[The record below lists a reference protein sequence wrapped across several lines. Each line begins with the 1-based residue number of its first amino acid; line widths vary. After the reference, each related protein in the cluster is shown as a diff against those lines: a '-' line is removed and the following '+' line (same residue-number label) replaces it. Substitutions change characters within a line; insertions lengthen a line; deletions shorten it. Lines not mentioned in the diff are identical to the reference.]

1 MKLQNESLNSER
13 YSGQSSLSSE
23 LDSYSN
29 SADIELKDF
38 NNVEKED
45 DATRSKS
52 PSKLEKVAD
61 LIINAVIV
69 RGQQR
74 LIDQDHQED
83 NITYEKSEDRLIV
96 YGLGLAALLGLS
108 SIICIISVFQAFEV
122 KDQNVFLVLPLV
134 ERLENFPIPHVAFMN
149 IVKDGSILVFKQIN
163 NSYFDYAWKFN
174 VPNQGGFHTYFMFQ
188 DLGNIHV
195 AYSNMKLKMTV
206 IPFSTLKHFTIPK
219 SKLRQEFVLGNSVRM
234 GNFVMIFGGQ
244 NGYTNANYGLGLM
257 SAHLCSSVDDNRNKV
272 TTQIWSIKRHVW
284 IKGGRVTFPTM
295 VRFHIS
301 LQSGFTSPTNL

>member
-52 PSKLEKVAD
+52 PSKLEKITD

-122 KDQNVFLVLPLV
+122 
-134 ERLENFPIPHVAFMN
+134 
-149 IVKDGSILVFKQIN
+149 
-163 NSYFDYAWKFN
+163 
-174 VPNQGGFHTYFMFQ
+174 
-188 DLGNIHV
+188 
-195 AYSNMKLKMTV
+195 
-206 IPFSTLKHFTIPK
+206 
-219 SKLRQEFVLGNSVRM
+219 SVRP
-234 GNFVMIFGGQ
+234 
-244 NGYTNANYGLGLM
+244 
-257 SAHLCSSVDDNRNKV
+257 KV
-272 TTQIWSIKRHVW
+272 GI
-284 IKGGRVTFPTM
+284 
-295 VRFHIS
+295 
-301 LQSGFTSPTNL
+301 